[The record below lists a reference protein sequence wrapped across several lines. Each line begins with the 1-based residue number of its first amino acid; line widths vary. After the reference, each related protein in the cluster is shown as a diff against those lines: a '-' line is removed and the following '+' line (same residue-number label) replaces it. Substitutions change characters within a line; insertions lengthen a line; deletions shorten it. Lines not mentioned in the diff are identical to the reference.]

1 MEKMCPQAL
10 FINYTNPMMRIC
22 DAVHRYSKIK
32 VIGLCHQIYY
42 GYYMVGYL
50 LSDYLKIDLPA
61 FDFPNAR
68 NGPALDQASDLIVK
82 QTTPKIEIQAAGLNH
97 FTWMLGVHDK
107 QTGEDL
113 YPRVLEQWEK
123 CDRNFEPLTQRM
135 VKAFGWMPIA
145 GDGHLCEYLPWL
157 SDPVTKPW
165 EKYHIQLCNW
175 PERERDREEGHKEIA
190 QMAVG
195 EQPVDELRTVDSE
208 GALEVIEN
216 ISKGGNHYHLAANLP
231 NQGYI
236 PNLPDGAIVEV
247 PAVFS
252 GAGPHGVGVGELP
265 IPIAE
270 ILRREINCVQLAVD
284 AAVHGDRQVALQ
296 CLLLDPVCTDIDVA
310 QQILDDYLETYRS
323 NLPAFWPE
331 PMK

>member
-1 MEKMCPQAL
+1 
-10 FINYTNPMMRIC
+10 
-22 DAVHRYSKIK
+22 
-32 VIGLCHQIYY
+32 
-42 GYYMVGYL
+42 
-50 LSDYLKIDLPA
+50 
-61 FDFPNAR
+61 
-68 NGPALDQASDLIVK
+68 
-82 QTTPKIEIQAAGLNH
+82 
-97 FTWMLGVHDK
+97 
-107 QTGEDL
+107 
-113 YPRVLEQWEK
+113 
-123 CDRNFEPLTQRM
+123 M